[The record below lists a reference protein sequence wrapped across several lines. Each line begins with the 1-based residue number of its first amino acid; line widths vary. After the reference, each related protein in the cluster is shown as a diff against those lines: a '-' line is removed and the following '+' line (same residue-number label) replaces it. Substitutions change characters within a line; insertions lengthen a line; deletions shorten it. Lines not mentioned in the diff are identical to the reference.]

1 MDTNQGIVILKQQL
15 EEMIEKSAV
24 NIRHITR
31 CWVDKQIRPPV
42 FQISSFTASNKKEVE
57 KVRPS

>member
-1 MDTNQGIVILKQQL
+1 MDTENELLKQKISTL
-15 EEMIEKSAV
+15 EDEI

-31 CWVDKQIRPPV
+31 CWVDKQFRPPV
-42 FQISSFTASNKKEVE
+42 FQISSFTTSSKKEVE